1 MLVDALF
8 REKIVVKAKKC
19 DVTIFKSVE
28 VSIAK
33 TIYEHEIPVLEQVF
47 GDGNVVRYRRHDLI
61 FPEGKRYQVEAP
73 DPVVYPVEK
82 MDYEEEYYRLVTQYK
97 IRKGSDISNAEYVYG
112 KLEDRKLEKL
122 GDEKYQDEVIKTK
135 KLVKS
140 QEDEDSDE
148 GNLEYQSMTNAEL
161 RELLKELK
169 VQHPPIATKAILI
182 SLLNKAD
189 QGQLEPK

>member
-1 MLVDALF
+1 
-8 REKIVVKAKKC
+8 VKAKKC

-47 GDGNVVRYRRHDLI
+47 GDGNVTKYRRHDLI

-73 DPVVYPVEK
+73 DPVIYPVEK
-82 MDYEEEYYRLVTQYK
+82 IDYEEEYYRLVTQYK

-112 KLEDRKLEKL
+112 KLEDRKMEKVAS
-122 GDEKYQDEVIKTK
+122 EKYADEDIKPKASTSVEDEV
-135 KLVKS
+135 
-140 QEDEDSDE
+140 SDE

-161 RELLKELK
+161 RELLRELK

>member
-1 MLVDALF
+1 LYALF
-8 REKIVVKAKKC
+8 REKIAVKAKKC

-82 MDYEEEYYRLVTQYK
+82 IDYEEEYYRLVTQYK

-112 KLEDRKLEKL
+112 KLEDRKMEKL
-122 GDEKYQDEVIKTK
+122 ADDKYQDVDIKPK
-135 KLVKS
+135 KVV
-140 QEDEDSDE
+140 QEDAVSEE
-148 GNLEYQSMTNAEL
+148 GNMDYQSMTNAEL
-161 RELLKELK
+161 RELLRELK

>member
-1 MLVDALF
+1 M
-8 REKIVVKAKKC
+8 KAKKC

-47 GDGNVVRYRRHDLI
+47 GDGNVTRYRRHELI
-61 FPEGKRYQVEAP
+61 FPEGKRYQVEAH
-73 DPVVYPVEK
+73 DPIIYQVEEI
-82 MDYEEEYYRLVTQYK
+82 DYEEEYYRLVNQYK
-97 IRKGSDISNAEYVYG
+97 IKQGSDMSNAEYVYG
-112 KLEDRKLEKL
+112 KLEERKMEKVAS
-122 GDEKYQDEVIKTK
+122 EKY
-135 KLVKS
+135 S
-140 QEDEDSDE
+140 DEDIAPKASTTVEDTASDE

-161 RELLKELK
+161 RELLRELK
-169 VQHPPIATKAILI
+169 IQHPPIATKAILI

>member
-1 MLVDALF
+1 M
-8 REKIVVKAKKC
+8 KAKKC

-47 GDGNVVRYRRHDLI
+47 GDGNVIRYKRHDLI

-73 DPVVYPVEK
+73 HPVAYPVEK
-82 MDYEEEYYRLVTQYK
+82 IDYEEEYYRLVNQYK

-112 KLEDRKLEKL
+112 KLEDRKMEKL
-122 GDEKYQDEVIKTK
+122 AKEKYADEDIKPE
-135 KLVKS
+135 S
-140 QEDEDSDE
+140 SSSAEDEASDE

-161 RELLKELK
+161 RELLRELK
-169 VQHPPIATKAILI
+169 VAHPPIATKAILI

>member
-1 MLVDALF
+1 M
-8 REKIVVKAKKC
+8 KAKKC